1 MPPIWISPL
10 PTFREPPVD
19 INNAVINGWEELV
32 YDFSG
37 APAADY
43 VRVVMFFDFGTPGD
57 DSVYYFDEFTLT
69 N

>member
-1 MPPIWISPL
+1 MHGKN
-10 PTFREPPVD
+10 E
-19 INNAVINGWEELV
+19 V

-43 VRVVMFFDFGTPGD
+43 VKVVIFFDFGNAGD
-57 DSVYYFDEFTLT
+57 DSVYYYDELGLT